1 MSQLCGLPS
10 FLRFGPVPSH
20 NLLIQLLEEK
30 IVYTVIGTSKNT
42 LILAKPCVEENSFT
56 QISKFNFLMEK
67 CNLHCLKSHFYRI
80 AASKVPLSIID
91 MFVIYH
97 KQKVSLINHKTVRD

>member
-1 MSQLCGLPS
+1 MNEQGK
-10 FLRFGPVPSH
+10 F
-20 NLLIQLLEEK
+20 NILLISDTCNTLLLFFVKQNFFVWNELVEEK
-30 IVYTVIGTSKNT
+30 
-42 LILAKPCVEENSFT
+42 SFT

-80 AASKVPLSIID
+80 AASKVPLTIID

-97 KQKVSLINHKTVRD
+97 KEKVSLINHKNFWD